1 MKTLIINGHPNLNQ
15 SIIHKRWSEELKKY
29 PKDFTVHNLCYEYP
43 DYKIDVQKE
52 QKLIENH
59 ENLILQYPIYWFN
72 VPGLIKRWIDEVFTY
87 GWAYGS
93 KGDKLKDKKIALA
106 LSAGIS
112 EDDLKDNKNLNL
124 EDLILPIKLTA
135 AYVSSNFRG
144 YYILYNS
151 YYAADNGT
159 LDKSIDEYI
168 SFIKGL

>member
-1 MKTLIINGHPNLNQ
+1 M
-15 SIIHKRWSEELKKY
+15 
-29 PKDFTVHNLCYEYP
+29 
-43 DYKIDVQKE
+43 
-52 QKLIENH
+52 
-59 ENLILQYPIYWFN
+59 
-72 VPGLIKRWIDEVFTY
+72 
-87 GWAYGS
+87 
-93 KGDKLKDKKIALA
+93 
-106 LSAGIS
+106 SAGIS

-144 YYILYNS
+144 YYMLYNS